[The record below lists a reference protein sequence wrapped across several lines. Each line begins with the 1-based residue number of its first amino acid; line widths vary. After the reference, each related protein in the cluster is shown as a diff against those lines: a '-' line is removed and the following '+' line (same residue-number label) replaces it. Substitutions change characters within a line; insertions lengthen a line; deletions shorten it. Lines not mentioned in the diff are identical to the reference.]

1 MRVFIYSLHT
11 AIKNLW
17 HEKWINFLTVMTVGV
32 GLILLGTFVLIT
44 LNMDSA
50 IKRWSKGFGIVA
62 YLNDN
67 LSRDEEDALNER
79 FQKDPDIVEITYV
92 SRTAALDE
100 LKDALGDRKSI
111 LQGFDKNPLPASFE
125 LKLRKGL
132 LAPEWIRQKA
142 LEIKQLNQVEDV
154 QYGEKWLLS
163 LSNMTEGMKIIAV
176 LFGAV
181 IFIAIAFA
189 SYSTIKILF
198 YRRKDEIETLKLLGA
213 TRGFI
218 RAPFLLEGFFIGLSG
233 GIAGFLGLL
242 AMYYFASA
250 RIIEF
255 IPSLRLILKFI
266 PIETYPA
273 APVAGAVMSIIGSF
287 IAIGKIR
294 Y

>member
-1 MRVFIYSLHT
+1 MRIFLYSLHT

-32 GLILLGTFVLIT
+32 GLILLGTFILIT

-50 IKRWSKGFGIVA
+50 IKRWSKGFGIVV
-62 YLNDN
+62 YLNDD
-67 LSRDEEDALNER
+67 LSRDEEEELNEQ
-79 FQKDPDIVEITYV
+79 FQKDPDIEEITYV
-92 SRTAALDE
+92 SRAAALSE
-100 LKDALGDRKSI
+100 LKDALGDKQSI

-132 LAPEWIRQKA
+132 LEPDWIRQKA
-142 LEIKQLNQVEDV
+142 LEIKQMTQVEDV

-163 LSNMTEGMKIIAV
+163 LSSMTDDMKIIAI

-181 IFIAIAFA
+181 IFVAIAFA

-242 AMYYFASA
+242 S
-250 RIIEF
+250 
-255 IPSLRLILKFI
+255 
-266 PIETYPA
+266 
-273 APVAGAVMSIIGSF
+273 
-287 IAIGKIR
+287 
-294 Y
+294 